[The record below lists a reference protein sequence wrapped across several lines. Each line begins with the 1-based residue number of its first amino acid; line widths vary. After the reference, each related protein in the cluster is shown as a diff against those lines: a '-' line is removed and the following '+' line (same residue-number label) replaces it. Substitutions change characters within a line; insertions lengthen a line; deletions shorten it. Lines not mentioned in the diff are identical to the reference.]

1 MATRPTQAQ
10 LRTALDVLAT
20 LALVLVALSG
30 WWGTFEGATFL
41 VVGALGTVLGIGG
54 ALLAARV
61 PVPEAVDRRV
71 PRWLQLSIL
80 TPVVLLLALPLLG
93 PPAALFGASSGP
105 LPSPSSWGLLFHTL
119 SAGWKEMLTTLPP
132 VDSSGRYMV
141 LPLVLGAVAGAAI
154 WQLRRAVRVPL
165 LPVVPAFLLVGVV
178 TWLGVTE
185 MPGATLRGLL
195 VAAVVVAWVGARST
209 RRTTRLRGGELRTA
223 VTGAVLLALVA
234 GIVGLVGGAAPADPV
249 LLRGQ
254 VAAPVDVLDRPSPLA
269 SFRRFRP
276 VTEDLADEV
285 LLRVEGLP
293 APGESTTAPVRIA
306 TLDRYSG
313 TVWAAGGAEVDR
325 ANSPFLRLGTRIPS
339 PVPEGART
347 SRVRIEIGEAY
358 ARTPDLAAW
367 LPLPGRL
374 QELSFDGARGAE
386 LVDALRYNP
395 QTGAAATRTGV
406 RAGDTYTVETVAGAV
421 PVAPPGLDEMRT
433 SGPVADPEQALIV
446 ADLVNGAADGGSA
459 LQRLDAV
466 AESLR
471 TQGAY
476 TDGAGEEAIY
486 TPGHGIGRLTAFL
499 TGEPAGNDEQYAA
512 TLALSATYLGL
523 PARVVLGAR
532 PAEDGTVRGADV
544 RTWVEVDSGGG
555 RWRSYAPEQFIPER
569 TKRPKPRTE
578 AQQFDDQTAV
588 VPPPNAQRP
597 PSSLDE
603 FQLDDAASNSRKRAQ
618 ADNLLFDLPVWLR
631 LTLQYAGPPLGLLVL
646 LLAGI
651 VTAKVVRRRG
661 RRRRGTAAQQIAG
674 GWSEIV
680 DTLVDYDR
688 RDLRGVDRTDVHT
701 RVPELGLGPVVA
713 RADRLTYGPRPAT
726 EDDVDAF
733 WEDVTATRA
742 RIRAEHRRRTR
753 LRGLFSWRSLRPR
766 RTADPDAT
774 VAPSQRH
781 ESQVRS
787 FVRYGG
793 EQLA

>member
-1 MATRPTQAQ
+1 MAARPTSAQ
-10 LRTALDVLAT
+10 LRTALDVAAT

-30 WWGTFEGATFL
+30 WWGTFEGSVFL
-41 VVGALGTVLGIGG
+41 LVGALGTLLGIGCA
-54 ALLAARV
+54 ALVCRI
-61 PVPEAVDRRV
+61 PVPEPVAHRV
-71 PRWLQLSIL
+71 PRWLQLLIV
-80 TPVVLLLALPLLG
+80 TPLALIVALPLLG

-105 LPSPSSWGLLFHTL
+105 LPSPSSWELLFHTL
-119 SAGWKEMLTTLPP
+119 GAGWKEMLTTLPP

-141 LPLVLGAVAGAAI
+141 LPLALGAVGGAAI
-154 WQLRRAVRVPL
+154 WQLRRARRVPL
-165 LPVVPAFLLVGVV
+165 LPAVPALVLVGVV
-178 TWLGVTE
+178 TWLGVTA
-185 MPGATLRGLL
+185 MPGALLRGLL
-195 VAAVVVAWVGARST
+195 VAGLVVAWVGARSA

-234 GIVGLVGGAAPADPV
+234 GAVSLVGGTTATDPV

-285 LLRVEGLP
+285 LFRVEGLP
-293 APGESTTAPVRIA
+293 RAEQSTTAPVRIA
-306 TLDRYSG
+306 TLDHYSG
-313 TVWAAGGAEVDR
+313 TVWSAGGPTIDR
-325 ANSPFLRLGTRIPS
+325 QNSPFLRLGTRIPS
-339 PVPEGART
+339 PVPADAKT
-347 SRVRIEIGEAY
+347 SQVRIEIGEAY
-358 ARTPDLAAW
+358 ADTPDLAAW

-374 QELSFDGARGAE
+374 QELSFEGARGAE

-395 QTGAAATRTGV
+395 ETGAAATRTGV
-406 RAGDTYTVETVAGAV
+406 RPGDAYTVQTLAGAV
-421 PVAPPGLDEMRT
+421 PMAPAGLAQMQT
-433 SGPVADPEQALIV
+433 SGPISDPEQVLIV
-446 ADLVNGAADGGSA
+446 EDLVNGAADGGSA
-459 LQRLDAV
+459 IQRLDAV
-466 AESLR
+466 AETLR
-471 TQGAY
+471 TRGAY

-486 TPGHGIGRLTAFL
+486 TPGHGVGRLTAFL

-512 TLALSATYLGL
+512 TLALSAVYLGL
-523 PARVVLGAR
+523 PARIVLGAT
-532 PAEDGTVRGADV
+532 PAEDGTVLGRDV
-544 RTWVEVDSGGG
+544 RTWVEVGTAGG
-555 RWRSYAPEQFIPER
+555 RWRSYAPEQFIPDR
-569 TKRPKPRTE
+569 NKRPKPRTE

-603 FQLDDAASNSRKRAQ
+603 FQLDDAGSNSRKRAQ
-618 ADNLLFDLPVWLR
+618 ADNLLFDLPVWLQ
-631 LTLQYAGPPLGLLVL
+631 LTLRFAGPPLGLLLLVL
-646 LLAGI
+646 TGI
-651 VTAKVVRRRG
+651 VTAKVVRRRT
-661 RRRRGTAAQQIAG
+661 RRRRGTAAEQIAG

-733 WEDVTATRA
+733 WEDVAATRA
-742 RIRAEHRRRTR
+742 RIRAEHTRRSRI
-753 LRGLFSWRSLRPR
+753 RGLLNWRSLRPR
-766 RTADPDAT
+766 RTADPEAT

-793 EQLA
+793 EQTV